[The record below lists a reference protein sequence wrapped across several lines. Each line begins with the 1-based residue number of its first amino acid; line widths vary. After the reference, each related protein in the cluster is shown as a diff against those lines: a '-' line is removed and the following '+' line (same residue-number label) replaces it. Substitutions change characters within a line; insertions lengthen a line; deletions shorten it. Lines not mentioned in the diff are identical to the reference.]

1 MSETSTTTL
10 RGRVRDRLPFDSD
23 VLLSRPVRRFF
34 LSTLL
39 GAFGTGTIFALFVL
53 YCVHIRHV
61 SPTLAGTM
69 LAWEAILGAATAPLY
84 GTIVDRHGPSIVLTV
99 TMPVVALG
107 LVGIGFASTVPML
120 FGVAT
125 VISAGGAGMWTC
137 FNVFITRIVAEEH
150 RQDAFGVNFMLI
162 NVGIGL
168 GSIVGTSIV
177 SLHDLR
183 SFQVAYCIAG
193 LLTLADSAVLFTLR
207 GFGGRAEGH
216 EHRRDLAA
224 EGWLTVLK
232 DRRMVRFVLFSLVL
246 MVCGY
251 GSIEAGIPLLV
262 TGPAH
267 LSVHTVG
274 LLIAFNT
281 FTIIVAQLFVLGRI
295 RGRSRSMLIG
305 LVGLLWGASWLLA
318 TSSLAVGTIA
328 AVGFLCVGQILFALG
343 ETIFQPTSPA
353 LVNELAP
360 EHLRGRYNAL
370 IGMVWAVSA
379 AIGAVIATTS
389 LGHHAATAWTI
400 GLAAG
405 AILGGLGVTTMRHSL
420 TAAEDGLEIAQTN

>member
-1 MSETSTTTL
+1 
-10 RGRVRDRLPFDSD
+10 VRDRLPFDAD

-53 YCVHIRHV
+53 YCVHLRHI
-61 SPTLAGTM
+61 PTTVATTM
-69 LAWEAILGAATAPLY
+69 LAWEAILGAAIAPLY
-84 GTIVDRHGPSIVLTV
+84 GTLVDRRGPSIVLAV
-99 TMPVVALG
+99 TMPIVA
-107 LVGIGFASTVPML
+107 VGIASIGFASTVPML

-125 VISAGGAGMWTC
+125 VISAGGAGMWSS
-137 FNVFITRIVAEEH
+137 FNVLITRIVSEEH
-150 RQDAFGVNFMLI
+150 RQDAFGLNFMLI

-183 SFQVAYCIAG
+183 SFQVVYLIAG
-193 LLTLADSAVLFTLR
+193 ALTFADAVVLFTLR
-207 GFGGRAEGH
+207 RFGGRAEVREEH
-216 EHRRDLAA
+216 EALAA

-246 MVCGY
+246 MICGY
-251 GSIEAGIPLLV
+251 GSIEAGIPLFV
-262 TGPAH
+262 TGSAH
-267 LSVHTVG
+267 LSIHTVG

-295 RGRSRSMLIG
+295 RGRSRSLLIG
-305 LVGLLWGASWLLA
+305 LVGVLWGASWLLA
-318 TSSLAVGTIA
+318 TSSLAVGAFA
-328 AVGFLCVGQILFALG
+328 ATSFLCVGQILFAIG
-343 ETIFQPTSPA
+343 ETVFQPTSPA

-370 IGMVWAVSA
+370 IGMVWAGSA
-379 AIGAVIATTS
+379 AIGAVIAGVA
-389 LGHHAATAWTI
+389 LGHHAATAWTLL
-400 GLAAG
+400 LAGG
-405 AILGGLGVTTMRHSL
+405 AVLGGFGVTTMRRSL
-420 TAAEDGLEIAQTN
+420 SAVEDGTVTAELGAPPA